1 MGLYTKLV
9 YLLSDIKMLTHLNS
23 WHSKETELIVDDDS
37 AVYND
42 YHEYH
47 LITIVFVV
55 FACRLIYS
63 RFLKRI

>member
-1 MGLYTKLV
+1 
-9 YLLSDIKMLTHLNS
+9 MLTHLNS
-23 WHSKETELIVDDDS
+23 WHSRETELIVDDDS
-37 AVYND
+37 AVYNN